1 MNIERFFLKTVL
13 HSAFQ
18 YLFFFSEGQTL
29 AAIFTAASLVVK
41 KGLIPYLFVCWL
53 AQQLVFFWMIKD
65 FVVALNH
72 RITCLNFFFFGLKY
86 KKKKKKKSK
95 YL

>member
-29 AAIFTAASLVVK
+29 AAIFTAASLVENSQKRVNS
-41 KGLIPYLFVCWL
+41 ISFCVL
-53 AQQLVFFWMIKD
+53 AGPAACILLD
-65 FVVALNH
+65 D
-72 RITCLNFFFFGLKY
+72 
-86 KKKKKKKSK
+86 
-95 YL
+95 